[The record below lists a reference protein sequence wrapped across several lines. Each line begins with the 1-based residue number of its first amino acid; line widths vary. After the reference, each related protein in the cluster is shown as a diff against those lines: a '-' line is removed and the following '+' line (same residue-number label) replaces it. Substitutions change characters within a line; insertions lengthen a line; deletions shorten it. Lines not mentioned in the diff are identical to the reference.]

1 LEGLGALKVGL
12 VQKLLKDPNP
22 RIRIQ
27 AIRAS
32 ETLYKAGEKSLEAEY
47 AQLLNDPDTNVLIQ
61 AMMTAKFLNLP
72 DIQNGIKAA
81 MERNKAAGVK
91 LVGMQII
98 DPPKPGNMG
107 PFGGASLNK
116 DQQASIDRGAVIY
129 NELCS
134 QCHGNNG
141 QGTPAGGGKLIAPA
155 LAGSLR
161 VQSHP
166 EYAVR
171 VVLHGMEGL
180 IDGKAYAGGMMTP
193 MKEHTDEWVADVISY
208 IRNGLSNDASLIT
221 PQQVAK
227 IRAKTAE
234 QKNMYQYEKLLKIV
248 PQELPVQEGWKITAS
263 HTSSTRIGGNVSP
276 QSAFTYEGWSTGG
289 RQTKGMWYQIEFPK
303 EVSLTE
309 LQFIA
314 PATIKRGWQRNPNAP
329 RTPPPMVQTY
339 PRAYSVETSSDG
351 KNWQE
356 TYAEI
361 KGTDGE
367 NAISFANTK
376 AKFLRLKLNDD
387 LAKDSEDIPWSMRQL
402 KIFVQN

>member
-1 LEGLGALKVGL
+1 MGV

-22 RIRIQ
+22 RMRIQ

-47 AQLLNDPDTNVLIQ
+47 AKLWNDPDTNVLIQ
-61 AMMTAKFLNLP
+61 AMLTAKFLKLP
-72 DIQNGIKAA
+72 DMESGIKTA
-81 MERNKAAGVK
+81 MERNRAAGVK
-91 LVGMQII
+91 LVGTQII
-98 DPPKPGNMG
+98 DPPKPGNRG
-107 PFGGASLNK
+107 PFGGAALNK
-116 DQQASIDRGAVIY
+116 EQQASIDRGAIIY

-141 QGTPAGGGKLIAPA
+141 LGTPAGNNKLIAPA

-161 VQSHP
+161 IQSHP

-171 VVLHGMEGL
+171 VVLHGMEGA
-180 IDGKAYAGGMMTP
+180 IDGKTYAGGLMTG

-208 IRNGLSNDASLIT
+208 IRNGLSNDASLIS

-234 QKNMYQYEKLLKIV
+234 QKNVYQYDRLIKLVPNELQ
-248 PQELPVQEGWKITAS
+248 PQESWKITAS

-303 EVSLTE
+303 EVTLTE
-309 LQFIA
+309 FQFVA
-314 PATIKRGWQRNPNAP
+314 PSSVKRGWRRDPKAP
-329 RTPPPMVQTY
+329 QTPPPMIQTF
-339 PRAYSVETSSDG
+339 PRAYVVETSSDG
-351 KNWQE
+351 THWQE
-356 TYAEI
+356 AMTEM
-361 KGTDGE
+361 KGREGE
-367 NAISFANTK
+367 NIISFTN
-376 AKFLRLKLNDD
+376 AKTRFLRLKLNED
-387 LAKDSEDIPWSMRQL
+387 LATDSEDIPWSMRQL
-402 KIFVQN
+402 KVFGQN